1 MAFFFGNFVPLEL
14 AHEFYNACN
23 GLHSRFVVE
32 QSSEWYRDWRK
43 SKYKRHIH
51 EYYTMIFKKSIYIN
65 GSLWNQHELVLPEVT
80 WMKFGIDDTTHPQ
93 MIRRKLEA
101 IQTIEV

>member
-1 MAFFFGNFVPLEL
+1 
-14 AHEFYNACN
+14 
-23 GLHSRFVVE
+23 
-32 QSSEWYRDWRK
+32 
-43 SKYKRHIH
+43 
-51 EYYTMIFKKSIYIN
+51 MIFKKIIYIN